1 MPSAI
6 ELAESRNESWSDG
19 RISAT
24 RRFAV
29 TDDSTPLTTAA
40 AVRALFGTT
49 VGSIVLPDVGSQF
62 PGDPFLYVKSYS
74 LRCEPNSNYLWTVEF
89 SYENSE
95 PLEKQPQEI
104 GYTQFSVDWSVEF
117 RDFYRVNPG
126 LVIPQYG
133 SPSNDWFTGAGG
145 QSIDVA
151 GEPLTA
157 LHYLGAIEFTE
168 TVSLATLPDR
178 SQLIR
183 AARGKRNQTEFQGAP
198 IGQVLYKGA
207 RANRIG
213 VDRVS
218 LTHTF
223 AQDSLMHMVQVAMKD
238 ADGKVRISLHASG
251 AFHATNVKWVQPF
264 PEFANFNLLSEN
276 F

>member
-1 MPSAI
+1 MPDAI
-6 ELAESRNESWSDG
+6 ELQETRDESWADG
-19 RISAT
+19 KITAS

-29 TDDSTPLTTAA
+29 WDDTTPLTSAA
-40 AVRALFGTT
+40 SVRALFGTT
-49 VGSIVLPDVGSQF
+49 VGSIVLPDIGSQF
-62 PGDPFLYVKSYS
+62 PGDTSLYAKSYR
-74 LRCEPNSNYLWTVEF
+74 LRPQPESRYVWHVDW

-117 RDFYRVNPG
+117 RDMYRTNPG
-126 LVIPQYG
+126 MVIPQYG
-133 SPSNDWFTGAGG
+133 SPNNDSFVGG
-145 QSIDVA
+145 VPIDVA
-151 GEPLTA
+151 GTPMTV
-157 LHYLGAIEFTE
+157 LHYLSTIEFTE

-183 AARGKRNQTEFQGAP
+183 VARGKRNLTEFQGAP

-207 RANRIG
+207 KANRIG

-218 LTHTF
+218 LVHSF
-223 AQDSLMHMVQVAMKD
+223 AQDSLYHMIQVADTD
-238 ADGKVRISLHASG
+238 ADGKPTLIQIPNGEFVAYACR
-251 AFHATNVKWVQPF
+251 WRQPF

>member
-1 MPSAI
+1 MPTAI
-6 ELAESRNESWSDG
+6 ELAETRNESWSAG

-29 TDDSTPLTTAA
+29 WDDSTPLTSAA
-40 AVRALFGTT
+40 AVRALFGTS
-49 VGSIVLPDVGSQF
+49 VGGVDLPDVGSQF
-62 PGDPFLYVKSYS
+62 PGDSALYAKSYS
-74 LRCEPNSNYLWTVEF
+74 LRPEANTRYTWTVEF
-89 SYENSE
+89 TYENSE

-104 GYTQFSVDWSVEF
+104 GYTQFSVNWSVEF
-117 RDFYRVNPG
+117 REFYRTNPG
-126 LVIPQYG
+126 MVIPQYG
-133 SPSNDWFTGAGG
+133 SPAGNAEVG
-145 QSIDVA
+145 GLPIDVA
-151 GEPLTA
+151 GEPMTV

-168 TVSLATLPDR
+168 TVSLASLPDR

-183 AARGKRNQTEFQGAP
+183 VARGKRNLTEFQGAP

-207 RANRIG
+207 SANRIG

-223 AQDSLMHMVQVAMKD
+223 AQDALYHMIQVADKKANGD
-238 ADGKVRISLHASG
+238 PFLALDTNGVFRAGTVR
-251 AFHATNVKWVQPF
+251 WVQPF
-264 PEFANFNLLSEN
+264 PEFANFNILSEN